1 MVVKYPLLT
10 EKAVGAIEKENKL
23 VFIVRK
29 NATKPEIKKAV
40 ERLYNVKVKSV
51 NTMISM
57 KGLKKAYVK
66 LRPEFN
72 AINIATKLRII

>member
-1 MVVKYPLLT
+1 MVVDYPLLT

-23 VFIVRK
+23 VFIVKK

-40 ERLYNVKVKSV
+40 ERLYNVKVRSV

-66 LRPEFN
+66 LKPEFN
-72 AINIATKLRII
+72 AIDVATRLRII

>member
-1 MVVKYPLLT
+1 MVIKYPLLT

-23 VFIVRK
+23 VFIVKK
-29 NATKPEIKKAV
+29 NATKLEIKKAV
-40 ERLYNVKVKSV
+40 ERLYNVKVMGV